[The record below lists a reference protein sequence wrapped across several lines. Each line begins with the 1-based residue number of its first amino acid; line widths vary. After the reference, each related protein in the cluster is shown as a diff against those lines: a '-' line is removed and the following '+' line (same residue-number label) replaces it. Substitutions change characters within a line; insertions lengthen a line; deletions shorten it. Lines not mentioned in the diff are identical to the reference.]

1 MLLSHSFR
9 PVTWQIAAVFILI
22 LAALIM
28 FVREKTSPDLI
39 ALGVLVII
47 AALGLVPTGDVLAVF
62 GNPAPITV
70 AARAAKRGQALGFGV
85 GELGQ

>member
-1 MLLSHSFR
+1 MLLVTSFR
-9 PVTWQIAAVFILI
+9 PMTWQIALVFILL

-47 AALGLVPTGDVLAVF
+47 AALGL
-62 GNPAPITV
+62 
-70 AARAAKRGQALGFGV
+70 ARIFHNKGIV
-85 GELGQ
+85 CN